1 MKKHCDRSH
10 QIACCNCDGSTVAV
24 FDPPSVKHP
33 GGKDPPLG
41 DLAPWSPNC
50 YKSILKLIMQV
61 THHDDIHFLA
71 LDDREASS
79 LLDALAL
86 VAMTAES
93 VPGVVLPD
101 HMRITMFNLF
111 VNLHSQTKATQSS
124 AR

>member
-1 MKKHCDRSH
+1 
-10 QIACCNCDGSTVAV
+10 
-24 FDPPSVKHP
+24 
-33 GGKDPPLG
+33 
-41 DLAPWSPNC
+41 
-50 YKSILKLIMQV
+50 MQV

-124 AR
+124 AKTIEK

>member
-1 MKKHCDRSH
+1 M
-10 QIACCNCDGSTVAV
+10 AV

-41 DLAPWSPNC
+41 GLAPWLPTRYTLS
-50 YKSILKLIMQV
+50 LKLIMQV
-61 THHDDIHFLA
+61 TRYDDIHFLA

-79 LLDALAL
+79 LLEALAL

-93 VPGVVLPD
+93 DLGVVLTD

-111 VNLHSQTKATQSS
+111 VNLHSQTNATQSS

>member
-1 MKKHCDRSH
+1 
-10 QIACCNCDGSTVAV
+10 
-24 FDPPSVKHP
+24 
-33 GGKDPPLG
+33 
-41 DLAPWSPNC
+41 
-50 YKSILKLIMQV
+50 MQV

-111 VNLHSQTKATQSS
+111 ANLHGHTEVTQSS